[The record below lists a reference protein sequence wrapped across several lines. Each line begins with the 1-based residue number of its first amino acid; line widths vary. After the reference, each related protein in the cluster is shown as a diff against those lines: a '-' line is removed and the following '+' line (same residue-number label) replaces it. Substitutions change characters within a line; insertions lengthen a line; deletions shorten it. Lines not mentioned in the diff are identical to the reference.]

1 MRINEKKCKRMKKR
15 NYKRIYRPGTLF
27 RVQGS
32 DCVFMSL
39 GLNPRNNRQIFSFN
53 GIDIVKRKAVTRA
66 DGRAVPARKWEEQTY
81 WQVMKEI
88 ISEKDK
94 RREDDKRLHDA
105 IENEARKIAKED
117 CTIGR
122 TLE

>member
-1 MRINEKKCKRMKKR
+1 MKKR

-39 GLNPRNNRQIFSFN
+39 GLNPRNGSQIFSFN
-53 GIDIVKRKAVTRA
+53 GIDIVKRKAVIRA
-66 DGRAVPARKWEEQTY
+66 DGRAVPAKKWEEQTY

-94 RREDDKRLHDA
+94 RREDEKRLHDA
-105 IENEARKIAKED
+105 IENEARKIAKE
-117 CTIGR
+117 G
-122 TLE
+122 